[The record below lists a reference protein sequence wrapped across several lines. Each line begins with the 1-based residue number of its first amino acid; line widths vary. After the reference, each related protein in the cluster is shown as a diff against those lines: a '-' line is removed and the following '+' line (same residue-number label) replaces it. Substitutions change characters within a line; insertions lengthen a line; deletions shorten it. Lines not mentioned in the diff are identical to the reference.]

1 MDRFYADLASFQD
14 FTDFSDV
21 GAYARVPDDW
31 LVLCADVRGSTQAI
45 EAGNYKDVNMIGAA
59 CITAILNVSGDIE
72 VPFIFGGDGA
82 IIVVPP
88 SLRIKAARELVALQE
103 MAQSKFELD
112 LRVGVVPVADLRA
125 RKRDV
130 TVRKYQL
137 SVGNYLAMF
146 TGGGIELAEQLLKST
161 GDDNPYLLKPDRN
174 MLPPSLEGLS
184 CRWEPL
190 APQGG
195 VMMTMMVKARS
206 SNVAEEQ
213 RLMREVVETFS
224 KILGPGPHQARPT
237 SLASMRFRW
246 PPRNAWKEA
255 VLTAGKHFPIRAYLW
270 VLLTSTIQLWCDT
283 YGRKVGDYDGTKY
296 TDELRTN
303 TDYRKYDDMLRMVLD
318 VSEAQA
324 DEIDAYLQAR
334 FEAGDLVFGTHRAK
348 SALMT
353 CVVFS
358 LKQSE
363 HVHFVDGGDGGFA
376 MAAVDLKNRQ
386 AQSNPHIV
394 LS

>member
-1 MDRFYADLASFQD
+1 MDCFYAGLAPFQE

-21 GAYARVPDDW
+21 GAYARLPDDW

-45 EAGNYKDVNMIGAA
+45 EDGRYKDVNMIGAA

-88 SLRIKAARELVALQE
+88 SLRAAATRELVALRA
-103 MAQSKFELD
+103 MAQSEFDLD

-125 RKRDV
+125 RNRDV

-146 TGGGIELAEQLLKST
+146 AGGGIELAEELLKSEES
-161 GDDNPYLLKPDRN
+161 GNPYILQPDMN
-174 MLPPSLEGLS
+174 LAPPSLEGLS

-195 VMMTMMVKARS
+195 VMMTMMVKAKS
-206 SNVAEEQ
+206 QNSTEER
-213 RLMREVVETFS
+213 RLMKEVLGALA
-224 KILGPGPHQARPT
+224 KILGPGANQSTPA
-237 SLASMRFRW
+237 SVASMRFRW

-255 VLTAGKHFPIRAYLW
+255 VLTTGKRFPAGAYVW
-270 VLLTSTIQLWCDT
+270 VLFTSAIQVWCDT
-283 YGRKVGDYDGTKY
+283 FGKKAGDYDGAVY
-296 TDELRTN
+296 TDELRAN

-334 FEAGDLVFGTHRAK
+334 FDAGDLVFGTHRAK
-348 SALMT
+348 AALMT

-363 HVHFVDGGDGGFA
+363 HVHFVDGADGGFA

-386 AQSNPHIV
+386 RDAR
-394 LS
+394 

>member
-1 MDRFYADLASFQD
+1 
-14 FTDFSDV
+14 
-21 GAYARVPDDW
+21 
-31 LVLCADVRGSTQAI
+31 
-45 EAGNYKDVNMIGAA
+45 
-59 CITAILNVSGDIE
+59 
-72 VPFIFGGDGA
+72 VPFVFGGDGA

-88 SLRIKAARELVALQE
+88 SLRTKAVRELVALQE

-137 SVGNYLAMF
+137 SAGNFLAMF
-146 TGGGIELAEQLLKST
+146 SGGGIELAEGLLKST
-161 GDDNPYLLKPDRN
+161 DDDNPYLLKPDRN
-174 MLPPSLEGLS
+174 TPPPSLEGLS

-190 APQGG
+190 TPQGG

-206 SNVAEEQ
+206 ENAAEERQ
-213 RLMREVVETFS
+213 LMKGVVETLS
-224 KILGPGPHQARPT
+224 EILGPGSNQARPT
-237 SLASMRFRW
+237 SRASMRFAW

-255 VLTAGKHFPIRAYLW
+255 VLTTGKRFPMRAYLW
-270 VLLTSTIQLWCDT
+270 VLCTSAIQVWCDT
-283 YGRKVGDYDGTKY
+283 YGRKIGDYDGDVY

-334 FEAGDLVFGTHRAK
+334 FEAGDLVFGIHRAK

-363 HVHFVDGGDGGFA
+363 HVHFVDGADGGFA
-376 MAAVDLKNRQ
+376 MAAVDLKSRQ
-386 AQSNPHIV
+386 TRE
-394 LS
+394 